1 MNLEKYTERARG
13 FVQAAQSLA
22 LREGHQQFTP
32 EHVLK
37 VLLDDEEGLA
47 AGLIDRA
54 GGNSRQALTEVE
66 AALAKLPKVEGSGA
80 GQLYMAPMTARLF
93 DNAEKI
99 AQKAGNSFV
108 TVERLLL
115 ALAMEKGTQA
125 AKILANAGVS
135 AQTLNAAIND
145 IRKGRTADSASA
157 ENQYD
162 ALKKYTRDL
171 TDAAR
176 NGKLDPVIGRDEE
189 IRRTVQVLSRRTK
202 NNPVLIGE
210 PGVGKTAIVE
220 GLALR
225 IVNGDVPESIR
236 DKKLLALDMGSLI
249 AGAKYRGE
257 FEERLKGVLN
267 EVTAAAGGII
277 LFIDEMHTLV
287 GAGKADGAMDAS
299 NLLKPALARGE
310 LHCVGA
316 TTLDEYRKHVEKD
329 AALARRFQ
337 PVFVSQPTVEDT
349 ISILRGLKDR
359 YEAHHGVRITDPAI
373 IAAATLSDRYIADR
387 FLPDKAIDLIDEA
400 AARQRMQVDSKP
412 EELDEFDRR
421 IMQLKIEQEALK
433 KETDAASKDRLKKLA
448 GELADLQ
455 EKSDALTARWK
466 AEKDKLGQA
475 AKLKEELDA
484 ARNALAQAQRKG
496 DYAEAGRLTYDT
508 IPTLEKKLQEAES
521 QDNSVLVDE
530 AVTANHVAQVVSR
543 WTGVPVD
550 KMLEGEREKLLKMEE
565 EVARRVVGQRE
576 AVVAVSTAVRR
587 ARAGLQDPNRPIGSF
602 MFLGPTGVGKTE
614 LTKALAAFLFDDESA
629 MVRID
634 MSEYMEKHS
643 VARLIGA
650 PPGYVGYEEGG
661 ALTEA
666 VRRRPYQ
673 VVLFDE
679 IEKAHPDVFNV
690 LLQVLD
696 DGRLTDGQGRTVD
709 FRNVLIIMTS
719 NLGSEYLVNL
729 REGEDTKTVEK
740 EVMGVV
746 RGHFRPEFLN
756 RVDEIILFHRLRR
769 EDMSEIVDIQL
780 KRLNR
785 LLEDRKMTLS
795 LDAKA
800 RQWLADKGYDPAYGA
815 RPLKRVIQKWVQDP
829 LAQMLLAG
837 ELPDG
842 STVKLG
848 ASHGRL
854 TINGKEVGG
863 EAGEVFAAE
872 VALGR
877 AVSQGLTDAPPSGVQ
892 RS

>member
-1 MNLEKYTERARG
+1 MNFDKFTERARG
-13 FVQAAQSLA
+13 FVQSAQSLA
-22 LREGHQQFTP
+22 VREGNQQFTP
-32 EHVLK
+32 EHLLK

-54 GGNSRQALTEVE
+54 GGRSRDALVATEL
-66 AALAKLPKVEGSGA
+66 ALGKLPKVQGSGA
-80 GQLYMAPMTARLF
+80 GQLYLAPTTSRVF
-93 DNAEKI
+93 DAAEKI
-99 AQKAGNSFV
+99 AQKAGDSFV

-115 ALAMEKGTQA
+115 AIALEKSCDAG
-125 AKILANAGVS
+125 KILATAGVT
-135 AQTLNAAIND
+135 AQGLNTAIEEL
-145 IRKGRTADSASA
+145 RKGRTADSATA
-157 ENQYD
+157 ENAYD
-162 ALKKYTRDL
+162 ALKKYARDL
-171 TDAAR
+171 TEAAR

-189 IRRTVQVLSRRTK
+189 IRRAIQVLSRRTK

-225 IVNGDVPESIR
+225 IVNGDVPESLKE
-236 DKKLLALDMGSLI
+236 KKLLALDMGSLI

-257 FEERLKGVLN
+257 FEERLKAVLN
-267 EVTAAAGGII
+267 EVTAAEGGII

-287 GAGKADGAMDAS
+287 GAGKGEGAMDAS

-310 LHCVGA
+310 LHCIGA

-337 PVFVSQPTVEDT
+337 PVFVSEPTVEDT
-349 ISILRGLKDR
+349 VSILRGLKEK
-359 YEAHHGVRITDPAI
+359 YEMHHGVRITDSAI
-373 IAAATLSDRYIADR
+373 VAAATLSNRYIADR
-387 FLPDKAIDLIDEA
+387 FLPDKAIDLVDEA
-400 AARQRMQVDSKP
+400 SSRLRMQVDSKP

-421 IMQLKIEQEALK
+421 IIQLKIEREALK
-433 KETDAASKDRLKKLA
+433 KETDSASRDRLGKLE
-448 GELADLQ
+448 GELVELE
-455 EKSDALTARWK
+455 EKSASLTARWR

-475 AKLKEELDA
+475 QKIKEQLEQARTELA
-484 ARNALAQAQRKG
+484 NAQRKG
-496 DYAEAGRLTYDT
+496 DYAEAGRLSYGVV
-508 IPTLEKKLQEAES
+508 PELEKKLAAAE
-521 QDNSVLVDE
+521 VEEGGALVEE
-530 AVTANHVAQVVSR
+530 AVTADHVAQVVSR

-550 KMLEGEREKLLKMEE
+550 KMLEGERDKLLKMEE
-565 EVARRVVGQRE
+565 QIGKRVIGQKE
-576 AVVAVSTAVRR
+576 AVRAVSTAVRR

-614 LTKALAAFLFDDESA
+614 LTKALASFLFDDETA

-643 VARLIGA
+643 VSRLIGA

-719 NLGSEYLVNL
+719 NLGAEYLVMQK
-729 REGEDTKTVEK
+729 EGEESSAVHD
-740 EVMGVV
+740 EVMQVV
-746 RGHFRPEFLN
+746 RAKFRPEFLN

-769 EDMSEIVDIQL
+769 EDMGAIVDIQMT
-780 KRLNR
+780 RLQR
-785 LLEDRKMTLS
+785 LLEDRKITIEL
-795 LDAKA
+795 APAA
-800 RQWLADKGYDPAYGA
+800 RHWLAEKGYDPAYGA
-815 RPLKRVIQKWVQDP
+815 RPLKRTIQKNVQDP
-829 LAQMLLAG
+829 LAERILSG
-837 ELPDG
+837 EVHDG
-842 STVKLG
+842 ETVRISAVNGL
-848 ASHGRL
+848 L
-854 TINGKEVGG
+854 TIGDDVIG
-863 EAGEVFAAE
+863 
-872 VALGR
+872 
-877 AVSQGLTDAPPSGVQ
+877 DAPQIEGPAGSGTIV
-892 RS
+892 RFPKGA